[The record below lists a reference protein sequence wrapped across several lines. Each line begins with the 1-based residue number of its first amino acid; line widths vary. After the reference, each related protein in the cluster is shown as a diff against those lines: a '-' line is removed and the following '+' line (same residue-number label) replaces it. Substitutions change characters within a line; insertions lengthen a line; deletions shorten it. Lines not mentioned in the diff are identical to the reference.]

1 MYGNSTYEDSQDY
14 TCDRCGEIMNVHEL
28 GYLGNPTDENCNPHI
43 EIECYCDTCWELKRL
58 EKS

>member
-28 GYLGNPTDENCNPHI
+28 GYLGNPTDENCTPHM
-43 EIECYCDTCWELKRL
+43 ELECYCDTCWELKRL
-58 EKS
+58 EKN